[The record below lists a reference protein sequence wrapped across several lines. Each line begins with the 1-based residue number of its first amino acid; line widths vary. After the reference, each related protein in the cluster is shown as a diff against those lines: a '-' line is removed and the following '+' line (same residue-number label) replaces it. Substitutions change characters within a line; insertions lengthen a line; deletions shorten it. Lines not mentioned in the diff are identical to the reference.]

1 MKTQNAIFAAFTAIV
16 AVIIFCAAPVVAD
29 TGNGDLMKREDVTRK
44 ILDNGMTVLVKEDHA
59 APVAT
64 VNVWVKTG
72 YFNEA
77 DQWTGISHLLEH
89 MFFKGTE
96 RRPVG
101 KIQDEV
107 KSVGGYWNAGTIYD
121 HTNYYIVVP
130 SGEILRAMD
139 IEADALL
146 NSTFP
151 QEELDK
157 EQEVVIQEILRKY
170 DRPDAMTWEKMIA
183 LSFKNHHIGRWR
195 MGSPEQVR
203 AMDREVT
210 VKYYSDNYRPENIVL
225 VVVGDVN
232 TKEIL
237 SEAEKL
243 FGIMPRGELNRFTSP
258 AETEQKEL
266 RYGIDKSD
274 ITQAYATLGFH
285 APHALHEDEYAVS
298 VLADLLGNGI
308 SSRLYRELKE
318 RSGIVNTI
326 SAGHYSL
333 PDVGV
338 FYIEAELEPD
348 KLDEARNA
356 IFAEI
361 EKIKLRAPEPY
372 ELEKIK
378 TALEFGLLSSL
389 EEVGGQS
396 TTLAYYE
403 SLGDYNLLNEYVEKL
418 RAVTP
423 EDVRKAAIKYLTPE
437 KCSLQ
442 EMVPMNYDSP
452 SRTAEEIYSGINKF
466 LSNFTYDAPES
477 AAVRIPTA
485 KVVTDVK
492 DMASNGALEITTL
505 SNGMKLVVVE
515 RPRLP
520 LVSMGIFFEG
530 GQSFEEK
537 TTAGISKLA
546 LSVSLKGTATH
557 SAEELQDI
565 AALLGV
571 AIGADAY
578 NDYSAYLMSCLS
590 RNMPAALELI
600 ADVIINPSFPAEEI
614 EKERQS
620 QLARILKTKDSM
632 YAYPLSLARQTAF
645 PDHSYGLPG
654 EGFNETVSAFSRDAL
669 VAAHR
674 RLTSGAPFVIVVG
687 DVKKSSV
694 IAMME
699 ESFGNFELKNEMGSA
714 AKSPEFK
721 GGEVVEERM
730 KSQSAQAFAFP
741 AVPAGSEITPA
752 LNILRNIASGMGGRL
767 YDEVREKNNLAYTVT
782 ASLSLNKNGGL
793 LISYA
798 ATLPENEE
806 RARTLML
813 EVWKSL
819 AAGVISEE
827 EFVNSVNYTVGI
839 HKISLQGNADFRD
852 QMARN
857 YFMGRGLDYLEKFPA
872 LVESVTIE
880 KLKEVAAEYLYP
892 GEMALGV
899 IRAKEQN
906 ASQ

>member
-1 MKTQNAIFAAFTAIV
+1 MTAIFAV
-16 AVIIFCAAPVVAD
+16 ALSLAAARCEA
-29 TGNGDLMKREDVTRK
+29 GSGELMKREDVTKR
-44 ILDNGMTVLVKEDHA
+44 ILANGMTVLVKEDHA

-72 YFNEA
+72 YFNET
-77 DQWTGISHLLEH
+77 DEWTGISHLLEH

-130 SGEILRAMD
+130 SGEVLRAMD

-151 QEELDK
+151 QEEIDK

-183 LSFKNHHIGRWR
+183 LSYGKHHIGRWR
-195 MGSPEQVR
+195 MGTPEQVR
-203 AMDREVT
+203 AMDRDVT
-210 VKYYSDNYRPENIVL
+210 VKYYSENYRPENIIL

-232 TKEIL
+232 AKEIL
-237 SEAEKL
+237 NEAEKL
-243 FGIMPRGELNRFTSP
+243 FGIMPKGELRRLTSP
-258 AETEQKEL
+258 PEPEQNEL
-266 RYGIDKSD
+266 RYGIDSLD
-274 ITQAYATLGFH
+274 ITQAYAVLGFH
-285 APHALHEDEYAVS
+285 APRALHDDEYAVS

-318 RSGIVNTI
+318 RSGIVNSI

-338 FYIEAELEPD
+338 FYIEAELEPA
-348 KLDEARNA
+348 KLQEARNA

-403 SLGDYNLLNEYVEKL
+403 SLGDYNLLNEHVERL

-423 EDVRKAAIKYLTPE
+423 EDVQKAAIKYLTPE
-437 KCSLQ
+437 KCSIQ
-442 EMVPMNYDSP
+442 EMVPTNFEVGSA
-452 SRTAEEIYSGINKF
+452 TAEEIYGGIKKF
-466 LSNFTYDAPES
+466 LEDFKYEASES
-477 AAVRIPTA
+477 AGAKIPEPQQ
-485 KVVTDVK
+485 VPEVK
-492 DMASNGALEITTL
+492 EEESGSGEAYEVKTL
-505 SNGMKLVVVE
+505 SNGMKLLTLE

-530 GQSFEEK
+530 GQSFETR
-537 TTAGISKLA
+537 TTAGISKLTFSA
-546 LSVSLKGTATH
+546 SLKGTKTRT
-557 SAEELQDI
+557 AEELQDA
-565 AALLGV
+565 AALLGA

-590 RNMPAALELI
+590 RNLPSTLELL
-600 ADVIINPSFPAEEI
+600 ADVILNPSFPEEEV

-620 QLARILKTKDSM
+620 QLARILKIKDSM

-654 EGFNETVSAFSRDAL
+654 EGFSETVSAFSREEL
-669 VAAHR
+669 VSAHK
-674 RLTSGAPFVIVVG
+674 RLTSGAPLVIVVG
-687 DVKKSSV
+687 DVKQASVAAMIENNFKNFNVSSTEA
-694 IAMME
+694 INAE
-699 ESFGNFELKNEMGSA
+699 A
-714 AKSPEFK
+714 PAFK
-721 GGEVVEERM
+721 GGVTVEERM

-741 AVPAGSEITPA
+741 AVPANSELTPT
-752 LNILRNIASGMGGRL
+752 LNILRNIASGMGGKL

-782 ASLSLNKNGGL
+782 ASLSLNKKGGL
-793 LISYA
+793 LVSYA

-819 AAGVISEE
+819 AAGEISEK
-827 EFVNSVNYTVGI
+827 EFTNAVNYTVGI
-839 HKISLQGNADFRD
+839 HKISLQSNADYRD
-852 QMARN
+852 QLARN
-857 YFMGRGLDYLEKFPA
+857 YFMGRGLDYLEKFPG
-872 LVESVTIE
+872 LVESVTMENI
-880 KLKEVAAEYLYP
+880 KEAAAEFLAP
-892 GEMALGV
+892 SNMALGV
-899 IRAKEQN
+899 IRAKEQ
-906 ASQ
+906 SESK